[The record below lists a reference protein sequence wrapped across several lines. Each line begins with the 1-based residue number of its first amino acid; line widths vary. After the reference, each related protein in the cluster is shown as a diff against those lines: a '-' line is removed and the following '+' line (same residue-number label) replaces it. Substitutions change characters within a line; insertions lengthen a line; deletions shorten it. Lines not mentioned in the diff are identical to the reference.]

1 MRADSGG
8 ARDRQQFR
16 RWRLEDGL
24 GETRVR
30 ALGAFLL
37 LLGAACFLAANALA
51 WRFFL
56 SRGGDAGGSSSRAGD
71 SRGYYALLVPVT
83 LPATVV
89 FVYLNWLAVSI
100 FKSA

>member
-1 MRADSGG
+1 M
-8 ARDRQQFR
+8 
-16 RWRLEDGL
+16 EDGL